1 MNPLEDTCHPANTEP
16 DRVTTSDDTN
26 NHDMLG
32 LDRDMLRNDPENCPI
47 STSSSSQDPSS
58 LTAFFQ
64 SMVHHT
70 QDIFHPQPTLAAA
83 YHQLL
88 QFPNEIPSQ
97 SEPFEQASI
106 SNFSNARPESP
117 HNIFENGAFP
127 VAQLPF
133 EFIPLGVASSLT
145 EASPADSMSRHES
158 LFRLPAYYLD
168 ISPQNTSS
176 EPRFSSH
183 LDVACASRPQE
194 IVATNSSAASVLV
207 APSQSSQ
214 DKACTL
220 QQTTNPA
227 TSDGIRIEE
236 MLPGGELDLALTS
249 CALVDTPLPIE
260 RTLHVKKTP
269 QQQHGPSAS
278 NKRSRSVALVPD
290 DVSKLRHPSHP
301 RAKPM
306 GCGGSAK
313 RTKPTTNTY
322 DATLSGLPLE
332 HSSKGNISKSK
343 PKKKVHRQKLWT
355 PSDQP
360 RTPARPHV
368 LASKKIERNILP
380 PTPDSLRR
388 PNDPCYSSRDGLD
401 DTEKAEK
408 KKRKI
413 ESIEKAL
420 EALDTLTDYLSKEAN
435 ECSSIC
441 GDLPAENRTPMSSHS
456 YNSTASLSLVS
467 PQHFFTL
474 GELGGRLRR
483 RLDVERR

>member
-168 ISPQNTSS
+168 ISPQNT
-176 EPRFSSH
+176 
-183 LDVACASRPQE
+183 
-194 IVATNSSAASVLV
+194 
-207 APSQSSQ
+207 
-214 DKACTL
+214 
-220 QQTTNPA
+220 
-227 TSDGIRIEE
+227 
-236 MLPGGELDLALTS
+236 
-249 CALVDTPLPIE
+249 
-260 RTLHVKKTP
+260 
-269 QQQHGPSAS
+269 
-278 NKRSRSVALVPD
+278 
-290 DVSKLRHPSHP
+290 
-301 RAKPM
+301 
-306 GCGGSAK
+306 
-313 RTKPTTNTY
+313 
-322 DATLSGLPLE
+322 
-332 HSSKGNISKSK
+332 
-343 PKKKVHRQKLWT
+343 
-355 PSDQP
+355 
-360 RTPARPHV
+360 
-368 LASKKIERNILP
+368 
-380 PTPDSLRR
+380 
-388 PNDPCYSSRDGLD
+388 
-401 DTEKAEK
+401 
-408 KKRKI
+408 
-413 ESIEKAL
+413 
-420 EALDTLTDYLSKEAN
+420 
-435 ECSSIC
+435 
-441 GDLPAENRTPMSSHS
+441 
-456 YNSTASLSLVS
+456 
-467 PQHFFTL
+467 
-474 GELGGRLRR
+474 
-483 RLDVERR
+483 